1 MRSQRCPGLYR
12 RLSLLLASSSLAA
25 AVCSCSSVVVVD
37 KPLEP
42 AQERLMKIH
51 VAYMRF
57 SADQKRPPQNVD
69 ELKPFLAELGNAD
82 DILRS
87 PRDGQ
92 PFVVCWGVD
101 MTQPPASAAKSMPV
115 VAYEK
120 QGVNGRRY
128 VLTAPFRKVEVL
140 SDQEFRQASFP
151 RDTAPVSERGL
162 GCEHTAV
169 SLQR

>member
-1 MRSQRCPGLYR
+1 MRIY
-12 RLSLLLASSSLAA
+12 
-25 AVCSCSSVVVVD
+25 
-37 KPLEP
+37 
-42 AQERLMKIH
+42 

-57 SADQKRPPQNVD
+57 SADQKRPPRNAE
-69 ELKPFLAELGNAD
+69 ELKPFLAEFGNAD

-101 MTQPPASAAKSMPV
+101 MRQAPASEGKPMPV
-115 VAYEK
+115 VMYEK
-120 QGVNGRRY
+120 QGVDGRRY

-151 RDTAPVSERGL
+151 PGYSP
-162 GCEHTAV
+162 
-169 SLQR
+169 SF